1 MTERVSLVA
10 TTREVVGKKVK
21 LSRLR
26 GLMPAVVYGH
36 GLESKPVFVDDK
48 EFKKVYR
55 QAGTSTLVDLAI
67 DDQSP
72 IKVLMHEP
80 QYHYLRNEPIHADMY
95 AVNMTKEIETAI
107 PIHFIGESAAVTEME
122 GNFISNR
129 DELDIK
135 CLPSNLIAAVEVDI
149 SVIKTFDDQIHVR
162 DIKLPDT
169 IEVLTDPEEV
179 VALVTPPR
187 SEEELEAELAE
198 DVDAEKAAVE
208 ELAAEETAEGEVVEG
223 EESADKSGE
232 KPAELIVEKS
242 E

>member
-1 MTERVSLVA
+1 MTEKINLTA

-21 LSRLR
+21 RSRLR

-36 GLESKPVFVDDK
+36 GLDSQPVFVDEK

-67 DDQSP
+67 DERSP

-95 AVNMTKEIETAI
+95 AVNMTKKIETAI
-107 PIHFIGESAAVTEME
+107 PIHFVGESPAVTEME
-122 GNFISNR
+122 GNFISSR

-135 CLPSNLIAAVEVDI
+135 CLPSDLIPAVEVDI
-149 SVIKTFDDQIHVR
+149 SVIKTFEDQIHVR
-162 DIKLPDT
+162 DIAVPET
-169 IEVLTDPEEV
+169 IEVITDPEEV

-208 ELAAEETAEGEVVEG
+208 ELAAEGEEVAEGETAEGEQPATE
-223 EESADKSGE
+223 A
-232 KPAELIVEKS
+232 PAEEKT